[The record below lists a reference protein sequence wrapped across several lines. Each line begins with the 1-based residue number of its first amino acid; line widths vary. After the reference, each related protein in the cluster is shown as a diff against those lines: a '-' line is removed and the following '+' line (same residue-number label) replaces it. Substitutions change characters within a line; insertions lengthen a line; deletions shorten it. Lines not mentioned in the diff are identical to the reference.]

1 MPHQSDVVVIETANP
16 ILRDCAATTREALLE
31 RGRVERFQENMVLL
45 ADGEAAGVV
54 LFPLNG
60 TLQMAK
66 ATKRGRRQIFCDPMS
81 SSCGGICMLA
91 FGPHALAQV
100 RGLDNGEV
108 LILKRNDF
116 EDLIHEDRVLCRA
129 AWHSAASCMAHLTS
143 LITQLSFKKV
153 GERVVLALLD
163 NTERDGDMVRLTQAD
178 LAAEIGTT
186 REVVARC
193 LAGLQ
198 SEGLIRLGRAR
209 ITVLSREGLE
219 RSL

>member
-16 ILRDCAATTREALLE
+16 ILRDCAATIREALLE

-91 FGPHALAQV
+91 FGPHALAQA

-116 EDLIHEDRVLCRA
+116 EELIHEDRVLCRA

-163 NTERDGDMVRLTQAD
+163 NTERDGDVVRLTQAD

-198 SEGLIRLGRAR
+198 SEGHIRLGRAR

>member
-1 MPHQSDVVVIETANP
+1 MPHQSDIVVIETANP
-16 ILRDCAATTREALLE
+16 VLRDCAATTRAALLE
-31 RGRVERFQENMVLL
+31 RGRLERFQENTVLFG
-45 ADGEAAGVV
+45 DGEPAGAV

-60 TLQMAK
+60 TLQMSK
-66 ATKRGRRQIFCDPMS
+66 ATSRGRRQIFCDPTS

-91 FGPHALAQV
+91 FGPHAVAEV
-100 RGLDNGEV
+100 HGLEDGEV
-108 LILKRNDF
+108 LVLKRTDF

-129 AWHSAASCMAHLTS
+129 AWHSAASCMAHLS
-143 LITQLSFKKV
+143 GLVTQLSFNKV

-163 NTERDGDMVRLTQAD
+163 NTEKDGDLVRLTQAD

-198 SEGLIRLGRAR
+198 ADGLIRLGRAR

>member
-1 MPHQSDVVVIETANP
+1 MPHQSDIVVIETANP
-16 ILRDCAATTREALLE
+16 VLRDCASTTRAALLE
-31 RGRVERFQENMVLL
+31 RGRIERFQEDSVLL
-45 ADGEAAGVV
+45 ADGGPAGYV

-66 ATKRGRRQIFCDPMS
+66 TTMRGRRQIFCDPTS

-91 FGPHALAQV
+91 FGPHTLAEV
-100 RGLDNGEV
+100 HGLEDGEV
-108 LILKRNDF
+108 LVLKRSDF

-129 AWHSAASCMAHLTS
+129 AWHSAASCMAHLSS
-143 LITQLSFKKV
+143 LVTQLSFNKV

-163 NTERDGDMVRLTQAD
+163 NTEKDGDLVRLTQAD

-209 ITVLSREGLE
+209 ITVLSRDGLE
-219 RSL
+219 RTL

>member
-1 MPHQSDVVVIETANP
+1 MPHQSDIVVIETSNP
-16 ILRDCAATTREALLE
+16 VLRDCAATTRAALLD
-31 RGRVERFQENMVLL
+31 RGRIERFQNEKVILE
-45 ADGEAAGVV
+45 DGEPAGVV
-54 LFPLNG
+54 LLPLNG

-66 ATKRGRRQIFCDPMS
+66 ATARGRRQIFCDPTS
-81 SSCGGICMLA
+81 ASCGGICMLA
-91 FGPHALAQV
+91 FGPHALAEV
-100 RGLDNGEV
+100 HGLDEGEV
-108 LILKRNDF
+108 LVLSRGDF

-129 AWHSAASCMAHLTS
+129 AWHSAASCMAHLSS
-143 LITQLSFKKV
+143 LVAQLSFNKV

-163 NTERDGDMVRLTQAD
+163 NTERDGDLVRLTQAD
-178 LAAEIGTT
+178 LAAEVGTT

-198 SEGLIRLGRAR
+198 AEGLVRLGRAR

>member
-1 MPHQSDVVVIETANP
+1 MPHQSDIVVIETANP
-16 ILRDCAATTREALLE
+16 VLRDCAATTRAALLD
-31 RGRVERFQENMVLL
+31 RGRVERFQEDTVLL

-66 ATKRGRRQIFCDPMS
+66 ATMRGRRQIFCDPTS
-81 SSCGGICMLA
+81 GSCGGICMMA
-91 FGPHALAQV
+91 FGPHALAEV
-100 RGLDNGEV
+100 HGLDRGEV
-108 LILKRNDF
+108 LVLKRSDF

-129 AWHSAASCMAHLTS
+129 AWHSAASCMSHLSS
-143 LITQLSFKKV
+143 LVTQLSFNKV

-163 NTERDGDMVRLTQAD
+163 NTEKDGDLVRLTQAD

-198 SEGLIRLGRAR
+198 AEGFIRLGRAR
-209 ITVLSREGLE
+209 ITVLSREGLQ
-219 RSL
+219 RSM

>member
-1 MPHQSDVVVIETANP
+1 MPHQSDIVVIETANP
-16 ILRDCAATTREALLE
+16 VLRDCAAATRAALLE
-31 RGRVERFQENMVLL
+31 RGRLERFREDTVLFG
-45 ADGEAAGVV
+45 DGEPAGAV

-60 TLQMAK
+60 TLQMSKTTA
-66 ATKRGRRQIFCDPMS
+66 RGRRQIFCDPSS

-91 FGPHALAQV
+91 FGPQTVAQIH
-100 RGLDNGEV
+100 GLEDGEV
-108 LILKRNDF
+108 LVVKRSDF
-116 EDLIHEDRVLCRA
+116 EDLIREDRVLCRA
-129 AWHSAASCMAHLTS
+129 AWHSAASCMAHLS
-143 LITQLSFKKV
+143 NLVTQLSFNKV

-163 NTERDGDMVRLTQAD
+163 NTEKDGDLVRLTQAD

-198 SEGLIRLGRAR
+198 ADGLIRLGRAR
-209 ITVLSREGLE
+209 ITVLSREGLR

>member
-1 MPHQSDVVVIETANP
+1 MPHQSDIVVIETANP
-16 ILRDCAATTREALLE
+16 VLRDCAATTRAALLE
-31 RGRVERFQENMVLL
+31 RGRVERFQEDSVLFG
-45 ADGEAAGVV
+45 DGEPAGVV
-54 LFPLNG
+54 LLPLNG
-60 TLQMAK
+60 TLQMSK
-66 ATKRGRRQIFCDPMS
+66 ATTRGRRQIFCDPTS
-81 SSCGGICMLA
+81 NSCGGICMLA
-91 FGPHALAQV
+91 FGAHAVAEV
-100 RGLDNGEV
+100 HGLEDGEV
-108 LILKRNDF
+108 LVLKRTDF

-129 AWHSAASCMAHLTS
+129 AWHSAASCMAHLSS
-143 LITQLSFKKV
+143 LVTQLSFNKV

-163 NTERDGDMVRLTQAD
+163 DTDKDGDIVRLTQAD

-198 SEGLIRLGRAR
+198 ADGLIRLGRAR